1 MDLLELTFRDL
12 YRYSIPHPITKEPV
26 PNADGSPQWIELY
39 GADTKQYRNA
49 LAEVARL
56 GLTDP
61 TEKLIAF
68 LIRITARWHITAGA
82 ESPSID
88 KAAEIYPR
96 FPAWLRDDLFAA
108 ASTRANFFG
117 EASASS

>member
-1 MDLLELTFRDL
+1 MDLLDLTLRDL
-12 YRYSIPHPITKEPV
+12 YRYNVLHPITREPV
-26 PNADGSPQWIELY
+26 LNADGSPQWIELY
-39 GADTKQYRNA
+39 GADTRHYRNA

-61 TEKLIAF
+61 TEKLCAF

-82 ESPSID
+82 ESPSIER
-88 KAAEIYPR
+88 AAEFYPR
-96 FPAWLRDDLFAA
+96 FPAWLRDDLFSA

>member
-12 YRYSIPHPITKEPV
+12 YRYSILHPITKEPV

-61 TEKLIAF
+61 TEKLVAF
-68 LIRITARWHITAGA
+68 LIRITARWNITAGA